1 MVHIGVIGC
10 GVISK
15 IYFQNLT
22 TVMKNVQVIAC
33 ADLVEEK
40 AKTAA
45 ETYVIPK
52 VCSVDELLSDPNV
65 DLVLNLTI
73 PKAHYSICK
82 AALLAGKSVHVEKP
96 LSVTREEGAELVA
109 LAKEKG
115 LFLGGAPDTFLGAGN
130 QTCRKLIDDGW
141 IGQPV
146 AAAVNMIG
154 HGHERWHPDP
164 AFYYQVGGGPVF
176 DMGPYYLTGLVN
188 LLGPVKAVT
197 AEAKTTFAQRTITS
211 EPKFGTLIDVEIP
224 THVNGILRF
233 DSGATASLTMSFDV
247 WSATQPRFEVY
258 GTEGSLQVPDPNI
271 FGGEV
276 LVRRHDQKE
285 WTVVPYTHGYSDNSR
300 GLGVADMARCIAD
313 GRPQGSNRCSG
324 ELAYHVLD
332 VMHALHDAAAQG
344 RRVTLES
351 TVARPRPMS
360 TMLLA
365 GTVD

>member
-1 MVHIGVIGC
+1 MVHIGVVGC

-22 TVMKNVQVIAC
+22 TVMKNVKVVAC

-45 ETYVIPK
+45 ETYGIPR
-52 VCSVDELLSDPNV
+52 VCTVDELIADP
-65 DLVLNLTI
+65 DIDIVLNLTI
-73 PKAHYSICK
+73 PKAHYSVCK

-141 IGQPV
+141 IGTPV

-188 LLGPVKAVT
+188 LLGPVKTVT
-197 AEAKTTFAQRTITS
+197 AEAKTTFPQRTITS

-224 THVNGILRF
+224 THVKRNSDLRQRC
-233 DSGATASLTMSFDV
+233 TASLTMSFDV
-247 WSATQPRFEVY
+247 WNATQPRFEDH
-258 GTEGSLQVPDPNI
+258 GTEGPSRYRPNI
-271 FGGEV
+271 FGAMCWCAGTTRKNGQWSPIPTAI
-276 LVRRHDQKE
+276 LKTAAGWGSRTWHAASRTDVRRAP
-285 WTVVPYTHGYSDNSR
+285 TA
-300 GLGVADMARCIAD
+300 VAGNWPTM
-313 GRPQGSNRCSG
+313 CS
-324 ELAYHVLD
+324 
-332 VMHALHDAAAQG
+332 M
-344 RRVTLES
+344 
-351 TVARPRPMS
+351 
-360 TMLLA
+360 
-365 GTVD
+365 